1 MSLICTGCGKEIE
14 TLPLQSAHKINM
26 NNETNQLE
34 CYIENFGTIL
44 INEFVCERCSTN
56 RNIMKSVKSFERL
69 SLENEEFKEEL
80 TFFQKNIVQTKLLNT
95 DFNFWIEF
103 GNGVYLSGKGVKINP
118 SIFVTC
124 PQKAMNLILEGNLD
138 PDSLW
143 LTGDL
148 QIEGDLQYAGVFFD
162 LMKLALEIIR
172 ETGGV

>member
-1 MSLICTGCGKEIE
+1 MSLICTGCEKEIE

-95 DFNFWIEF
+95 DFNFWVEKEF
-103 GNGVYLSGKGVKINP
+103 I
-118 SIFVTC
+118 
-124 PQKAMNLILEGNLD
+124 
-138 PDSLW
+138 
-143 LTGDL
+143 
-148 QIEGDLQYAGVFFD
+148 
-162 LMKLALEIIR
+162 
-172 ETGGV
+172 